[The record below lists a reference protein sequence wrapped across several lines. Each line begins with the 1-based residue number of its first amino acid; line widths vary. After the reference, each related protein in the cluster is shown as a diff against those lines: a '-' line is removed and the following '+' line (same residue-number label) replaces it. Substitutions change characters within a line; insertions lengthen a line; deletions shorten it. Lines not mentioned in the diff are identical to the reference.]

1 MKKRSFTNL
10 SHFKSSKEPLEN
22 PSKELSENP
31 SKGILQGDQYRI
43 TVLTPSLLRLEYSET
58 GDFEDRATQ
67 MVVNRDFE
75 VPEYRVREGFPKDWE
90 RSPKDWDHSSNNSE
104 RFKEGDERFKE
115 ETQDL
120 PLLLETSELRLSYDR
135 KEFSPEGLRIEVKA
149 IKGSLWH
156 YGQKPKDLKGTYRT
170 LDCAEGGFL
179 ILDHGRKKEIEL
191 GPGLISR
198 EGFAVIDDSASMA
211 MTEDGWVE
219 PRGKETDL
227 YFFGYGHRYLE
238 CLKDFYHLCGRTPLL
253 PRYALGNWWSR
264 YHRYTEAE
272 YKELIGRFEREKLP
286 FSVAVI
292 DMDWHLVEEVPP
304 EYGNGWTG
312 YTWNKKLFPDPE
324 EFLSWLHERHLKVT
338 LNVHPAD
345 GVRAFEEIYPRMAE
359 AMGMDPEEKKPVEFD
374 PVDRRFMKAYFE
386 ILCHS
391 LEKQGVDFW
400 WVDWQQGEKSRIP
413 GLDPLWMLNHY
424 HYLDS
429 GWKGTRRITFSR
441 YAGVGSH
448 RYPVGFSGDT
458 TITWESLDYQPYFT
472 STASNIGYGWWSHD
486 IGGHMWGRRD
496 DELMARWVQLGVFSP
511 INRLHSS
518 NNPFSGK
525 EPWNY
530 DAVTRKVMNCFL
542 RLRHSLVPY
551 LYTMNYRAGWGNTPL
566 VLPMYYLEP
575 EREEA
580 YQVPNEYYFG
590 TELIAAPITQPMDP
604 VSRSARVKVWLPEGE
619 WVDFF
624 TGIRY
629 RGGRMLAMRREIEE
643 FPVLMKAGAIVPMK
657 DMGDDLQ
664 GYDNSVKYD
673 NSVENPE
680 ALEVRIFPAAEGSF
694 VLKEDQGD
702 SLEDLPENW
711 ADTEM
716 RIGIV
721 HGTDAG
727 ETQSGSQD
735 GRHGLCFIIKPAKGN
750 LSVIPKNRSWKL
762 IFYGAEKQIPAI
774 TIGGCA
780 VNPEEFL
787 SGTGFYE
794 EERRLLTVEVKDV
807 PVTQEIRVC
816 FPAGVEMAENN
827 YVLQS
832 FEILKKAQMD
842 YGWKERIWDMICRE
856 GENAGAFLEEADL
869 PECVR
874 ESLLELLTAQKLSEM

>member
-1 MKKRSFTNL
+1 MNRSENSFKKFS
-10 SHFKSSKEPLEN
+10 EN
-22 PSKELSENP
+22 PSRELSENPSRELSENP

-43 TVLTPSLLRLEYSET
+43 TVLTPSLLRLEYSEI

-67 MVVNRDFE
+67 TVVNRDFE
-75 VPEYRVREGFPKDWE
+75 VPEYRVSEGFPKDC
-90 RSPKDWDHSSNNSE
+90 
-104 RFKEGDERFKE
+104 
-115 ETQDL
+115 
-120 PLLLETSELRLSYDR
+120 LLETSELRLSYDR
-135 KEFSPEGLRIEVKA
+135 KAFSPEGLRIEVKA
-149 IKGSLWH
+149 IEGSVWH

-238 CLKDFYHLCGRTPLL
+238 CLRDFYHLCGRTPLL

-264 YHRYTEAE
+264 YHRYTETE
-272 YKELIGRFEREKLP
+272 YKELIGRFEREELP

-292 DMDWHLVEEVPP
+292 DMDWHLVEDVPP

-312 YTWNKKLFPDPE
+312 YTWNKKLLPDPE
-324 EFLSWLHERHLKVT
+324 EFLSWLHKRHLKVT

-345 GVRAFEEIYPRMAE
+345 GIRAFEEIYPRMAE

-374 PVDRRFMKAYFE
+374 PADRRFMKAYFE
-386 ILCHS
+386 ILSHS

-400 WVDWQQGEKSRIP
+400 WVDWQQGEKSKMP
-413 GLDPLWMLNHY
+413 GMDPLWMLNHY

-530 DAVTRKVMNCFL
+530 DAATREVMNSFL

-551 LYTMNYRAGWGNTPL
+551 LYTMNYRASRGNTPL

-590 TELIAAPITQPMDP
+590 TGLIAAPITQPMDP

-624 TGIRY
+624 TGTRY
-629 RGGRMLAMRREIEE
+629 QGGRMLAMWRGIET
-643 FPVLMKAGAIVPMK
+643 FPVLMKAGAIVPLKDMK
-657 DMGDDLQ
+657 VVEDRKGMGDDLQ
-664 GYDNSVKYD
+664 EYD

-680 ALEVRIFPAAEGSF
+680 ALEVRIFPAAEGRF
-694 VLKEDQGD
+694 VMKEDEGD
-702 SLEDLPENW
+702 TPEDLAENW
-711 ADTEM
+711 VDTEM

-721 HGTDAG
+721 HDADAG
-727 ETQSGSQD
+727 ETQTGSQ
-735 GRHGLCFIIKPAKGN
+735 GGKPGLYFIIKPAKGN
-750 LSVIPKNRSWKL
+750 LSVIPKKRSWKL
-762 IFYGAEKQIPAI
+762 IFYGVEKQIPAI
-774 TIGGCA
+774 TIDGCE
-780 VNPEEFL
+780 VNPEDFL
-787 SGTGFYE
+787 SGAGFYE

-807 PVTQEIRVC
+807 PVTQEIRAC
-816 FPAGVEMAENN
+816 FPTGLEMARNN
-827 YVLQS
+827 YAMQS
-832 FEILKKAQMD
+832 FEILKRAQMD
-842 YGWKERIWDMICRE
+842 YGWKGRIWNVICRE
-856 GENAGAFLEEADL
+856 RENAGAFLEEADL